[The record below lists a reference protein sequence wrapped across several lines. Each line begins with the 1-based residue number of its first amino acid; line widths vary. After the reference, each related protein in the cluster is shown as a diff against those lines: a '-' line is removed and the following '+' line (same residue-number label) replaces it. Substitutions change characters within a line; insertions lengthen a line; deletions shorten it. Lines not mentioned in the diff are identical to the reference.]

1 MRVLNPAVFPRALSG
16 FAAYGASH
24 PPPASLP
31 KRRVLAGRVTLI
43 SAVGAVPCV
52 VLWLKAVSAGDVLLA
67 GQTGEVTRTLVPWS
81 LDRDF
86 CMALVLGAGPCADD
100 GRDLAAVDCAAEE
113 AGNPYPAPGAGG
125 GAEGVLR
132 AVDAW
137 RRLGCALS
145 IFGVGVGDAPTCQ
158 GHSVLLKW

>member
-16 FAAYGASH
+16 FAACGASH
-24 PPPASLP
+24 SLPASLP
-31 KRRVLAGRVTLI
+31 KRRVLAGLVTLI
-43 SAVGAVPCV
+43 SAVGTVPCV

-81 LDRDF
+81 LDRDS
-86 CMALVLGAGPCADD
+86 CMALVLGAGPCAED
-100 GRDLAAVDCAAEE
+100 GRNLAAMDSAA
-113 AGNPYPAPGAGG
+113 AGAENPYPAPGAGG
-125 GAEGVLR
+125 GTESVLR

-137 RRLGCALS
+137 RRLGCALG

-158 GHSVLLKW
+158 GHYSLLK